1 MNMNGSENEIRRL
14 FHELRARDE
23 QSAPAFYR
31 LCRAPAV
38 CPTVTVRH
46 GFSFRMAVA
55 AALLVM
61 GFGIAIYYRLPSRG
75 QGIKKMDLVSINISE
90 WQEPTNFLLRSP
102 GSELLKNAPSLA
114 LLSELTIGA
123 DAQN

>member
-23 QSAPAFYR
+23 QRAPAFSR
-31 LCRAPAV
+31 LCRAPAA
-38 CPTVTVRH
+38 CPAMAARH
-46 GFSFRMAVA
+46 GFAFRLATV

-61 GFGIAIYYRLPSRG
+61 GLGIAIYCRLPSRR
-75 QGIKKMDLVSINISE
+75 QGIEKMDLVSINISE
-90 WQEPTNFLLRSP
+90 WREPTNFLLRSP
-102 GSELLKNAPSLA
+102 GAELLKNVPSLA
-114 LLSELTIGA
+114 SLSELTISA

>member
-1 MNMNGSENEIRRL
+1 MNGSENEIRRL

-23 QSAPAFYR
+23 QRVPSFSR

-38 CPTVTVRH
+38 CQTVPVRH
-46 GFSFRMAVA
+46 GFSFRLA
-55 AALLVM
+55 AAAMLLVM
-61 GFGIAIYYRLPSRG
+61 GVGIAIYCCLPSRL

-90 WQEPTNFLLRSP
+90 WQAPTDFLLRSP
-102 GSELLKNAPSLA
+102 WEELLKNAPSLA
-114 LLSELTIGA
+114 LLSGLTIGA

>member
-23 QSAPAFYR
+23 QRAPAFAR
-31 LCRAPAV
+31 LCRVPAI
-38 CPTVTVRH
+38 CPEVILRPV
-46 GFSFRMAVA
+46 FSFRLVAA

-61 GFGIAIYYRLPSRG
+61 GFGIAIYCHLSSRG
-75 QGIKKMDLVSINISE
+75 PGINKMDIVSINISE

-102 GSELLKNAPSLA
+102 GAELLKNAPSLV

>member
-23 QSAPAFYR
+23 QRAPAFAR

-38 CPTVTVRH
+38 CPTVTVRQ
-46 GFSFRMAVA
+46 GFAFRLAAA
-55 AALLVM
+55 AALLAM
-61 GFGIAIYYRLPSRG
+61 GFGIAIYCRLPSRP
-75 QGIKKMDLVSINISE
+75 QGIQKMDIVSINISE

-102 GSELLKNAPSLA
+102 GAELLKNAPSLA